1 MFKKVVKLIIFFI
14 FVLVCIVAY
23 MKTDTNN
30 LKQQKENSAQEVSKD
45 IIDKSS
51 EEKSISKVSAENLDK
66 KYIDNLDEKYIDNL
80 ADRIIEY
87 KENKEK
93 VFYSNDPDTIMLKRI
108 SERYYGNS
116 IEKEDL
122 KAELKNGGYFTNY
135 NLSETR
141 EYPKNSE
148 FSASVKATLRIYRN
162 GDFAE
167 ITEVLGEIFSE
178 AVTETNKYQW
188 VEGTVGYTP
197 QSLPTTKITI
207 VATGYFKIPKNF
219 IKGIEFNIHGFNAS
233 ISSGTIRDYYSDNM
247 IIEKSFSTI

>member
-1 MFKKVVKLIIFFI
+1 MFKNVVKQIIFFI

-23 MKTDTNN
+23 IKTDINN

-51 EEKSISKVSAENLDK
+51 EEKSISKVSVE
-66 KYIDNLDEKYIDNL
+66 NLDEKYIDNL

-116 IEKEDL
+116 IEKKDL

>member
-23 MKTDTNN
+23 MKTDINN

-51 EEKSISKVSAENLDK
+51 EEKSISKVSVE
-66 KYIDNLDEKYIDNL
+66 NLDEKYIDNL

-207 VATGYFKIPKNF
+207 VATGYFKIPKNS
-219 IKGIEFNIHGFNAS
+219 IKGIEFNIHGFNES